1 MLVNYFNN
9 APQKEDSLIILP
21 YTTQHSGRFTI
32 QEEKYLEWL
41 QKRKWLWESFQISN
55 WKRDSQDGLNLCTW
69 WLLMLSTQM
78 FVFASI
84 LVVLT

>member
-1 MLVNYFNN
+1 MLVDYFNN

-21 YTTQHSGRFTI
+21 YTTQQSGRFTI

-41 QKRKWLWESFQISN
+41 QKCKWLVESFQISN